1 MPRLPLRPV
10 ILLVCA
16 ALALSAC
23 AKVAGSRLNPMNWFG
38 HGAAVVAPTAAEV
51 PLVPADRVQTID
63 SRVPVEQVL
72 SAALDRT
79 PNGAILRA
87 TGQAAGLGY
96 YNAQLVAVDSPS
108 GTLTFELRAEAP
120 TGATAGGAAAARQIT
135 VATSLSSADLAG
147 ISRIVVQG
155 TRNSVTLRR

>member
-10 ILLVCA
+10 IVLLCA
-16 ALALSAC
+16 SLALSAC

-38 HGAAVVAPTAAEV
+38 HHAAVVAPTAAQV
-51 PLVPADRVQTID
+51 PLTPADRVQIVDT
-63 SRVPVEQVL
+63 RVPVEQVL
-72 SAALDRT
+72 SASLDRSAS
-79 PNGAILRA
+79 GAILRA

-96 YNAQLVAVDSPS
+96 FNAELVAVDSPR

-120 TGATAGGAAAARQIT
+120 AGATAGGAAAARQVT
-135 VATSLSSADLAG
+135 VATALSSADLAG
-147 ISRIVVQG
+147 ISRVVVQG